1 MLQPACPT
9 APWCFDRFAVQI
21 SSVQEKQITVEG
33 YNRCDGKEEHTL
45 DPLVF
50 ERCVEW
56 GFCWVEWGFL
66 LESTSH
72 HTTQPLVEFGAQPRA
87 VNLCCSMRQQEG
99 PTQPSP
105 GQWLVKW
112 KRQQPTSPKVIWR
125 RETIIQR
132 AKEAFAGTRQ
142 VLTSDICGKRLM
154 AKGRA
159 RPKAAR
165 HTRLCTGRIIRGRDL
180 KRDVL
185 ERKSSVRPFH
195 GPDPH
200 NWCRF
205 PLMGRPSWGEDLHP

>member
-72 HTTQPLVEFGAQPRA
+72 HTTQPLVEFGAKPRA

-125 RETIIQR
+125 HETIIQR
-132 AKEAFAGTRQ
+132 AKEALVRLSVTSHCRDQTGTDLGHLREEADGQ
-142 VLTSDICGKRLM
+142 GEGQ
-154 AKGRA
+154 AEGREA
-159 RPKAAR
+159 HKAL
-165 HTRLCTGRIIRGRDL
+165 HGENHPGTGPQ
-180 KRDVL
+180 
-185 ERKSSVRPFH
+185 E
-195 GPDPH
+195 
-200 NWCRF
+200 
-205 PLMGRPSWGEDLHP
+205 GRPGKEKLC